1 MTPEEEKLKYNLA
14 KNLVHYRK
22 LAGLTQLELA
32 QKINYSDK
40 SISKWE
46 RAEGA
51 PDIYVL
57 KRLAD
62 FYDVSVDALLS
73 GEEEPPMPNHFQQ
86 KRRILITFL
95 SVGLVWLVATF
106 VFFVFRTSIQEQMP
120 LWYCFLVAVPVSA
133 VVAVVFT
140 ALWWNKIWQFI
151 SVSLLIWGTAIC
163 LYVMVDNPY
172 MYLIFVLAG
181 VIQVLLVLWYILK
194 HYSGREKKHE

>member
-106 VFFVFRTSIQEQMP
+106 VFFVF
-120 LWYCFLVAVPVSA
+120 
-133 VVAVVFT
+133 
-140 ALWWNKIWQFI
+140 
-151 SVSLLIWGTAIC
+151 
-163 LYVMVDNPY
+163 
-172 MYLIFVLAG
+172 
-181 VIQVLLVLWYILK
+181 
-194 HYSGREKKHE
+194 